1 MRQPGF
7 FFEFE
12 KNIFC
17 EGGCCDNW
25 NLILPS
31 FLDAFILKLT
41 RMTYKSQLL
50 LWNIFWFGRNGFCH
64 SLFWTLK
71 SKIAQQKPVYLSNQ
85 NLRWPKTT
93 SSNFIPHNLLIR
105 IFLFHPLV
113 SAYTCVLFQF
123 YNIFSHMAFNAY
135 FWFQMEY
142 IYKYFSDFALYEYY
156 FGTYLYLTKATL
168 T

>member
-113 SAYTCVLFQF
+113 TSLPTPACCFNSIIFFHIWLLMHIFDFKWSTYISISQILRYMSTILALTYT
-123 YNIFSHMAFNAY
+123 
-135 FWFQMEY
+135 
-142 IYKYFSDFALYEYY
+142 
-156 FGTYLYLTKATL
+156 
-168 T
+168 